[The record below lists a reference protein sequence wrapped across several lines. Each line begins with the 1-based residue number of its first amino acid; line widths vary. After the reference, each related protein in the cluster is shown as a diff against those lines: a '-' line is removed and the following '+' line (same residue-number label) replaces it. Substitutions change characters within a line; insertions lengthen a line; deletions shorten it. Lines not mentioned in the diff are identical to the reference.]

1 MKKLSLYIFLIFYG
15 FNICYAEEP
24 TLTDKKS
31 LDINFECVPD
41 TIALKN
47 DWSKI
52 GYKFGFSKI
61 ENNTTQNKLFFSRW
75 SPKFNKYEMVDAL
88 VVNVAPNDAEKE
100 IMRRKYIWWSN
111 SSERNTVFLFQLAE
125 IKSDNSFFLDFRGAK
140 IRDTE
145 KAELTKLNKKRINE
159 QHNTETF
166 VKLTTALTKFRAD
179 LFKISSAKNGIEK
192 KILLM
197 CRTY

>member
-1 MKKLSLYIFLIFYG
+1 MKILSLYVFLIFYG

-31 LDINFECVPD
+31 LDINFECVPSAS
-41 TIALKN
+41 ALKN

-52 GYKFGFSKI
+52 GYRFGFSKI

-100 IMRRKYIWWSN
+100 VMRRKYIWWSN
-111 SSERNTVFLFQLAE
+111 SSQRNTVFLFQLSE
-125 IKSDNSFFLDFRGAK
+125 LKSDNSFFLDFRGAK

-166 VKLTTALTKFRAD
+166 VKLTTTLTKFRAD
-179 LFKISSAKNGIEK
+179 LFEISSAKNGIEK

-197 CRTY
+197 CRAY